1 MPGGNGIDHGR
12 DEDLDTSSAAIRFAV
27 ALAQFGCELA
37 MLVLLGLAGWRLGN
51 DGLVGI
57 SLAVLYPAIAVLIWA
72 AWLAPRADHRLPDPW
87 RLLVQIGLFVA
98 TGTAVALA
106 GHLTTGIVFSVVAS
120 VAFSAQRLL
129 ER

>member
-1 MPGGNGIDHGR
+1 VAGGNGIDHGR
-12 DEDLDTSSAAIRFAV
+12 DEGLDTSSAAIRFAV
-27 ALAQFGCELA
+27 ATGQLACELA
-37 MLVLLGLAGWRLGN
+37 MLVLLALAGWDLGN

-57 SLAVLYPAIAVLIWA
+57 SLAVLYPAIALLIWA

-87 RLLVQIGLFVA
+87 RLLVQIALFTA

-106 GHLTTGIVFSVVAS
+106 GHLTTGIAFAVVAC

-129 ER
+129 PA